1 MNYTAIR
8 RRRRLRERFLKGA
21 FSMVMTSSAYLAC
34 LVSKS
39 TLYTGVAALVLCC
52 ASVAYGTEVLY
63 SARYSTCMDRSGG
76 VTYEMLDCINAE
88 MKSQDA
94 ALNANYKVL
103 TSQLTPSRRKQ
114 LLEAQRAWIRFRDSN
129 CQFYADPDGGSLAT
143 IEANSCVLSMTASRA
158 QELNQLLQR

>member
-1 MNYTAIR
+1 
-8 RRRRLRERFLKGA
+8 
-21 FSMVMTSSAYLAC
+21 
-34 LVSKS
+34 
-39 TLYTGVAALVLCC
+39 
-52 ASVAYGTEVLY
+52 
-63 SARYSTCMDRSGG
+63 MDRSGG